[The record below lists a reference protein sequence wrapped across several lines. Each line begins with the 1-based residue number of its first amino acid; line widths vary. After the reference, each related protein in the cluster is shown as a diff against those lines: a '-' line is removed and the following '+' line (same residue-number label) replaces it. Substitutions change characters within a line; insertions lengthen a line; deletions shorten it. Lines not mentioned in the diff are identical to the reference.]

1 MDDECYLFTVN
12 NFQESMQKLGDSVY
26 SLKMTKIKLKERFGD
41 SLQFV
46 NIEERSNI
54 ILLENIRVILTEC
67 WYDHQKSNQCDKTEC
82 IIKTAAKILKG
93 VIKIRTYQTDLYLTI
108 DSMRDSNNDHVPD
121 LLKLFVAEV
130 IKSSLKQI
138 SIFPALF
145 AASKAGSL
153 MPFPF
158 GLAAAADS

>member
-121 LLKLFVAEV
+121 LLKLLVANI
-130 IKSSLKQI
+130 IKPPVKQI
-138 SIFPALF
+138 PISQAFF
-145 AASKAGSL
+145 SASGARSL
-153 MPFPF
+153 MP
-158 GLAAAADS
+158 

>member
-145 AASKAGSL
+145 AASKSGSL

>member
-108 DSMRDSNNDHVPD
+108 DSRRDSNNDHVPD